1 MHALGLL
8 TITIGI
14 DPEIAKFGGL
24 LLTWHGVFTA
34 VGIAAGVYFAV
45 LAARKVNYLND
56 DEAYT
61 IALIGVPSA
70 IVGARA
76 LYVME
81 RWDEEF
87 AHDLWSIFAVN
98 EGGIS
103 IYGAVIGGILGG
115 LIYGWIRRFPIRRG
129 LDIGSMGLL
138 LGMAIGRIGDIINGE
153 HFASESSLPW
163 AVKYTHINSPSFMLP
178 PQHPAVAYEML
189 GDLAILGV
197 MYFFWNRRILPR
209 DGQVFSFFLLAY
221 GVMRFLVSYLRED
234 SLSIGPFTWPQ
245 VVSLGVIFLGLA
257 TAALFQ
263 RMAPRDWVAPRG
275 AAQPEPAGAAQK
287 ARA

>member
-1 MHALGLL
+1 MDALRLL

-70 IVGARA
+70 IIGARA

-103 IYGAVIGGILGG
+103 IYGAV
-115 LIYGWIRRFPIRRG
+115 
-129 LDIGSMGLL
+129 
-138 LGMAIGRIGDIINGE
+138 
-153 HFASESSLPW
+153 
-163 AVKYTHINSPSFMLP
+163 
-178 PQHPAVAYEML
+178 
-189 GDLAILGV
+189 
-197 MYFFWNRRILPR
+197 
-209 DGQVFSFFLLAY
+209 
-221 GVMRFLVSYLRED
+221 
-234 SLSIGPFTWPQ
+234 
-245 VVSLGVIFLGLA
+245 
-257 TAALFQ
+257 
-263 RMAPRDWVAPRG
+263 
-275 AAQPEPAGAAQK
+275 
-287 ARA
+287 